1 MIREEA
7 RQDRWEICGPR
18 TEDRDALRLPQ
29 PLGHNIAA
37 SQSFQGKAEHLYRE
51 SAGGRNQARQPG
63 GGANGGP
70 DMHAKT
76 GSMTGISSLS
86 GFLMVKSGRLLVF
99 AVMVDS
105 YPASGSD
112 LNRWQDD
119 LLPAKY

>member
-1 MIREEA
+1 
-7 RQDRWEICGPR
+7 
-18 TEDRDALRLPQ
+18 
-29 PLGHNIAA
+29 
-37 SQSFQGKAEHLYRE
+37 
-51 SAGGRNQARQPG
+51 
-63 GGANGGP
+63 
-70 DMHAKT
+70 MHAKT